1 MQRPWDRTAPGMQEE
16 QSEERRAGPCGPQ
29 GGLWHLPRGSGA
41 PGCLS
46 RWERQGWLC
55 GDPTQGQGKPRPG
68 CKLCPHPSRIL
79 PEARSSQ
86 RRQGRRF
93 LDVCWVLCCFFFF
106 YCGKIQNLPSYSE
119 VAFSTF
125 TMPCSHHLRFQ
136 NILITQ
142 KAVLSPLHHL
152 VTPRSTSPIP
162 APTNP
167 LPASVDQP
175 VLDIS

>member
-1 MQRPWDRTAPGMQEE
+1 MKRGGQGLVGLREDFGTYPEGVGPLGACPDGKGRVGSVGT
-16 QSEERRAGPCGPQ
+16 RRRG
-29 GGLWHLPRGSGA
+29 RGS
-41 PGCLS
+41 
-46 RWERQGWLC
+46 RDQGVSSA
-55 GDPTQGQGKPRPG
+55 PTQAGFYPRPG
-68 CKLCPHPSRIL
+68 P
-79 PEARSSQ
+79 AR
-86 RRQGRRF
+86 GGKAGGF
-93 LDVCWVLCCFFFF
+93 WMFVGFYVVFFF

>member
-1 MQRPWDRTAPGMQEE
+1 MQRPWDSTAPGMREE

-46 RWERQGWLC
+46 RWERQGRLC

-68 CKLCPHPSRIL
+68 CKLCPHPSQIL
-79 PEARSSQ
+79 PEARPSQ

-106 YCGKIQNLPSYSE
+106 FFIVVKYKIYHLTVRWRSVPSPRRAATTSDSRT
-119 VAFSTF
+119 FSS
-125 TMPCSHHLRFQ
+125 PRRQSCPRY
-136 NILITQ
+136 IT
-142 KAVLSPLHHL
+142 
-152 VTPRSTSPIP
+152 
-162 APTNP
+162 
-167 LPASVDQP
+167 
-175 VLDIS
+175 